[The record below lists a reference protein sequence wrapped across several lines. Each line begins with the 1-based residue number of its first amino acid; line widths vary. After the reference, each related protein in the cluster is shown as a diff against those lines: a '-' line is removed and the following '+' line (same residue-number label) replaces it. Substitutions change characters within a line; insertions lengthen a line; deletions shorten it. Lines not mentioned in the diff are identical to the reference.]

1 MVQRNKRVTALLLVV
16 CLVLSIAPFQT
27 AWAASNTGVST
38 TVTTPEY
45 FLVKEEEAGR
55 WLGSKN
61 YIHYITIGGQTF
73 PAYCVESS
81 KKSPVDGTAYYEID
95 ASAMKYSKTMME
107 GLQEILR
114 NGYPYTTVICGIDF
128 GSDTVKAQA
137 ATQAACRMWASY
149 RKDQENANYN
159 VFGFW
164 NPEPKRGKVLVKA
177 GTAEGADRVHN
188 AAIALFQL
196 AKNGQKTVI
205 TAAFDV
211 QTIELPTKEH
221 SDSFQVNLN
230 VSMKNCDY
238 ATLSFSIPSATM
250 VSASKG
256 DDGKVR
262 NGQQVQVRV
271 PSTEAGKTLVV
282 VASGYSTKLPGS
294 LRFYAEDSGHRQRL
308 FVGRTDSYDVTLTQK
323 SITLPTNTPTPD
335 KGDVSVSK
343 RACASTSSD
352 GGNGQGEELKGA
364 HLQIIDENGKVI
376 VDWVTDGKEKKLDA
390 MLIAGA
396 TYTLHEVSAPDGYLL
411 AKDQKFTVNAD
422 GTVSKVVMED
432 KPTRVE
438 ISKKSALDGSLLSGA
453 LLQIYDGN
461 TKVYEW
467 RTDGK
472 VRTLVG
478 KLTAGKTYRLHEEE
492 APKGYLKAEDVTFTV
507 STTGAT
513 DKVEMIDDYTKVV
526 ISKVSLLDGTGVT
539 GAQLSLSDSS
549 GTEVQAWVSD
559 GTPQEIVTAL
569 TPGERYTLTEVQ
581 APDGYY
587 KAESV
592 SFVYGE
598 ENSVVMKDAPT
609 VVTTYKKDKS
619 TKEILSGAT
628 LQILDMSGKLM
639 EEWVTN
645 GEAHNTVAKL
655 VAGNQYILHE
665 VKPPKGYTTT
675 SDIVFSVP
683 QREEKTELV
692 IYNAKMS
699 LPVPRTGDD
708 TGNYVLYGI
717 FSFLAAVN
725 TGIFTRRIRRKKDE
739 PLNKV

>member
-1 MVQRNKRVTALLLVV
+1 MIQRNKRITALLLLV
-16 CLVLSIAPFQT
+16 CLILSVTPFQA
-27 AWAASNTGVST
+27 AWAASDTGTST

-81 KKSPVDGTAYYEID
+81 KKSPVDGTTYFEID
-95 ASAMKYSKTMME
+95 GSAMKYSQTMME

-177 GTAEGADRVHN
+177 GTAEGADRVYN

-196 AKNGQKTVI
+196 AKSGQKTVI

-221 SDSFQVNLN
+221 VDTLQVNLN

-238 ATLSFSIPSATM
+238 ATLSFSIPSAKM
-250 VSASKG
+250 VGNTKADG
-256 DDGKVR
+256 GKVK
-262 NGQQVQVRV
+262 NGQQVQVLV

-282 VASGYSTKLPGS
+282 VASGYSTKMASS

-308 FVGRTDSYDVTLTQK
+308 FVGRTDSYDITVTQK
-323 SITLPTNTPTPD
+323 SIGLPTNTPTPER
-335 KGDVSVSK
+335 GDVSVSK
-343 RACASTSSD
+343 RTFASSSSD
-352 GGNGQGEELKGA
+352 GGAQGEELKGA
-364 HLQIIDENGKVI
+364 HLQIIDENGQVV

-396 TYTLHEVSAPDGYLL
+396 TYTLHEVSAPEGYLL

-539 GAQLSLSDSS
+539 GAKLSLSDSN
-549 GTEVQAWVSD
+549 GTELEAWLSD
-559 GTPQEIVTAL
+559 GTPKEINAVLVA
-569 TPGERYTLTEVQ
+569 GEEYTLTEQQ
-581 APDGYY
+581 APDGFYQ
-587 KAESV
+587 AESV
-592 SFVYGE
+592 TFVYGE
-598 ENSVVMKDAPT
+598 ENSVVMQDAPT
-609 VVTTYKKDKS
+609 VVTTYKKDMS
-619 TKEILSGAT
+619 TKELLSGAT

-639 EEWVTN
+639 EEWVSN
-645 GEAHNTVAKL
+645 GTAHNTVAKL
-655 VAGNQYILHE
+655 TAGAQYILHE
-665 VKPPKGYTTT
+665 VKPPAGYQVAK
-675 SDIVFSVP
+675 DIVFSVP
-683 QREEKTELV
+683 KKEEKTEL
-692 IYNAKMS
+692 ILYNSKVA
-699 LPVPRTGDD
+699 LPSPKTGDSV
-708 TGNYVLYGI
+708 GSYVMYGI
-717 FSFLAAVN
+717 FSFMAAVN
-725 TGIFTRRIRRKKDE
+725 TGILTRHKRRKKE
-739 PLNKV
+739 EQEN